1 MSNIKSKLTK
11 KSYLIYGMGVSY
23 FMLDQLYNQWLT
35 YYYLPPETEKSLT
48 PLLKPG
54 FLILAFVIARIIDAI
69 SDPLIGYLSDNS
81 KSKFGKRSFF
91 MMIGGIP
98 LGILMIM
105 YFYPP
110 KDECISEEF
119 NDKRVS

>member
-69 SDPLIGYLSDNS
+69 SDPLIGYLW
-81 KSKFGKRSFF
+81 
-91 MMIGGIP
+91 MGGIP
-98 LGILMIM
+98 T
-105 YFYPP
+105 
-110 KDECISEEF
+110 
-119 NDKRVS
+119 RQ